1 MAMVLI
7 VEDDEQVRVLADGIL
22 QETGHNTLTAGSV
35 TEALALIKGD
45 GLVDVLF
52 TDIGLEDQLHGGLQL
67 AKEAVEVRPELAV
80 VYTTGKG
87 VTDGMRALFVPRF
100 AFVAKP
106 YTAADLTAAIDNA
119 MEVN

>member
-7 VEDDEQVRVLADGIL
+7 VEDDEQVRVLAEGIL
-22 QETGHNTLTAGSV
+22 QEAGHQTLTAGSV
-35 TEALALIKGD
+35 EEALALIRGD
-45 GLVDVLF
+45 GPVDVLF
-52 TDIGLEDQLHGGLQL
+52 TDIGLADQLHGGLQL
-67 AKEAVEVRPELAV
+67 ANEAVAVRPELAV

-119 MEVN
+119 MGAN

>member
-7 VEDDEQVRVLADGIL
+7 VEDDEQVRVLAEGIL
-22 QETGHNTLTAGSV
+22 QEAGHKTLTAGSV
-35 TEALALIKGD
+35 EEALALIKGD
-45 GLVDVLF
+45 GRIDLLF
-52 TDIGLEDQLHGGLQL
+52 TDIGL
-67 AKEAVEVRPELAV
+67 A
-80 VYTTGKG
+80 GKG